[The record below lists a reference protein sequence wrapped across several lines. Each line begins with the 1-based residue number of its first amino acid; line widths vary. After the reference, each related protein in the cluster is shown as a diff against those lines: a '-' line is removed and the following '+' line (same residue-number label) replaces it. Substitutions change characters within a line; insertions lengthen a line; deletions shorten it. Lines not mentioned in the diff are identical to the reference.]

1 MKDLNHKNLYIF
13 LITLSLVNVVVYITC
28 KNKSYFDFL
37 NWNLILAWI
46 PLVLSNL
53 MYLIYKRSKVKSIL
67 LVLFGMLWLLFFPN
81 SPYVITDLIH
91 LTVMKDLYVNKGNIG
106 FTYWIDF
113 LVINLFSWTSL
124 ILGAISTYQMQYIF
138 MSLYNKI
145 ISWCFVIIA
154 SVAGGYGILLGR
166 EYRLNSWEAIT
177 DWSKVTG
184 IIKGS
189 LTSNSVFFCLL
200 FGLFIGTVYI
210 TIYILINCVSESSQG
225 NKTRT

>member
-1 MKDLNHKNLYIF
+1 LKDLNHKNLYIF
-13 LITLSLVNVVVYITC
+13 LVTLSLVNVVVYITC
-28 KNKSYFDFL
+28 RNKSYFDFL
-37 NWNLILAWI
+37 NWNLFLAWI

-53 MYLIYKRSKVKSIL
+53 MYLIYKRSKVKSIFL
-67 LVLFGMLWLLFFPN
+67 GLFGMLWLLFFPN

-91 LTVMKDLYVNKGNIG
+91 LTVLKDSYANNGNIS
-106 FTYWIDF
+106 FAYWIDF
-113 LVINLFSWTSL
+113 IVINLFSWTSL
-124 ILGAISTYQMQYIF
+124 LLGAISIYQIQYII
-138 MSLYNKI
+138 MRLYNKI

-189 LTSNSVFFCLL
+189 LTSNSFFFCLL
-200 FGLFIGTVYI
+200 FGLFIGTVYL
-210 TIYILINCVSESSQG
+210 TIYLLINCVSASNQG
-225 NKTRT
+225 SKTFT